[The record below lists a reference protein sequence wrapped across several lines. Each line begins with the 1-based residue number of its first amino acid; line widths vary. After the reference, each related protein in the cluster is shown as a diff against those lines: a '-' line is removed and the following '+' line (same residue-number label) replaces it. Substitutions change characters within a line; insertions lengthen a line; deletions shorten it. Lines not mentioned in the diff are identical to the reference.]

1 MLSYLAASSVL
12 TRTRLFRKLA
22 KGAFDTCDT
31 DGTGHVNKDELYAG
45 ILLVHV
51 ELAKYVGV
59 AACFPPSRQVC
70 DQLFQA
76 SDDDGSGY
84 IDENEFTQIAI
95 ICCAQ
100 ILSRIFVYFS
110 LMILLVPLAAHRFVK
125 GAELA
130 ANLVQWH
137 AEAETFAL
145 VLWLERVLTLNGITE
160 KSIALLLSFLVI
172 PALFDLIDSCS
183 KRSAEATHV
192 VDLPHQVDS
201 RIEKKQEAK
210 VSKDE

>member
-1 MLSYLAASSVL
+1 MQFQFAASSVL
-12 TRTRLFRKLA
+12 TRTRLFRKLT
-22 KGAFDTCDT
+22 KWAFDTCDT
-31 DGTGHVNKDELYAG
+31 DGTGHINIDELYAG

-51 ELAKYVGV
+51 QLAKYVGV

-76 SDDDGSGY
+76 SDDNGSGY
-84 IDENEFTQIAI
+84 IDEAEFTQIAI

-110 LMILLVPLAAHRFVK
+110 LMIMFVPIAAHRFVK

-145 VLWLERVLTLNGITE
+145 FLWLESVLTLNGITE

-172 PALFDLIDSCS
+172 PALFDFIDSCS

-192 VDLPHQVDS
+192 RDLPHERDYRS
-201 RIEKKQEAK
+201 EKNEAK